1 MSCKFFLQPWLRIM
15 NKFATIVAQN
25 EQICKEE
32 APPPHVEPPLMWK
45 LHMWR
50 HHYVE
55 APQCGGSTYVEHHG
69 CAKCNFVQ
77 PWLCKMQICATTV
90 AQNANLRN
98 HLANLFKFAMCGG
111 GASSQGGGASS

>member
-1 MSCKFFLQPWLRIM
+1 MIQEILQVQYVLQIFLQPWLRIM

-32 APPPHVEPPLMWK
+32 APPPHVEPLLMWK

-50 HHYVE
+50 HHFVE
-55 APQCGGSTYVEHHG
+55 APHMLS
-69 CAKCNFVQ
+69 N
-77 PWLCKMQICATTV
+77 MV

-111 GASSQGGGASS
+111 GASSQEGGASS